1 MGRAALGR
9 QFVGRHHVK
18 PASRLRA
25 IALLL
30 VAGSTVAVV
39 KAGWGSGGWLGL
51 PLLAIA
57 VAISE
62 SALINVTVARQRVTF
77 SLTEGVVGAAFLL
90 APGGWIVVAVV
101 VGLVPSLIITKQ
113 SALKFQYNLA
123 QYFVATAMAA
133 VVVVHLK
140 SGVSA
145 AVVAMAVWW
154 AANQVL
160 SAVPLSI
167 MGGEKLLAMIVED
180 APLHG
185 VHAAGTTS
193 IGLLAAW
200 LLVHAP
206 FGLLGLLVPALL
218 LWMSFEEQTSKS
230 AEARLFAELARGQE
244 QAVTHSVEISARV
257 VLTAAA
263 RVLGGADVELVVLE
277 HEGPAV
283 YTGDESG
290 LTKRR
295 TDAAA
300 FDLPWVLRALGAR
313 GVLTGSEGDRPFC
326 SAVVGGVDHP
336 LAVLIARRAAGSG
349 SFGRREA
356 ALTGV
361 LVGQARSWLSV
372 AELAASRDEA
382 VARADAADTAARSL
396 GDFGAGTA
404 PALGLLRESAGRLAR
419 LATAPAGH
427 DAVTD
432 IVDELHSVERAVA
445 SLLGAIALAADP
457 SLRDLE
463 GFDALDGGAGPVAR
477 QDEDWTT
484 TGLVDLGE
492 PIR

>member
-1 MGRAALGR
+1 MR
-9 QFVGRHHVK
+9 
-18 PASRLRA
+18 PASQLRA

-30 VAGSTVAVV
+30 VLGSALLVV
-39 KAGWGSGGWLGL
+39 KTGWGHDAWLGL
-51 PLLAIA
+51 PMLAVA

-90 APGGWIVVAVV
+90 APGGWVVIGVV
-101 VGLVPSLIITKQ
+101 IGLVPSLIITKQ

-123 QYFVATAMAA
+123 QYFVATACAA
-133 VVVVHLK
+133 IVVVHLDG
-140 SGVSA
+140 GVSG
-145 AVVAMAVWW
+145 AVIGMAVWW

-167 MGGEKLLAMIVED
+167 MGGEKLFAMIVED

-200 LLVHAP
+200 LLVNAP

-218 LWMSFEEQTSKS
+218 LWMSFDEQTSKS

-244 QAVTHSVEISARV
+244 QAVTHSVEISARI

-277 HEGPAV
+277 HEGPAI

-290 LTKRR
+290 MTKRR
-295 TDAAA
+295 SEVAA

-313 GVLTGSEGDRPFC
+313 SVLTGSEADRPFC
-326 SAVVGGVDHP
+326 SAVVGEVDQP
-336 LAVLIARRAAGSG
+336 LAVLIARRAEGGG

-356 ALTGV
+356 ALMGV

-382 VARADAADTAARSL
+382 VARADAADEAARSL
-396 GDFGAGTA
+396 GDLGAGTA

-419 LATAPAGH
+419 LAAAPAGH

-457 SLRDLE
+457 TLRDLDGE
-463 GFDALDGGAGPVAR
+463 FEALNGMPATTRPSD
-477 QDEDWTT
+477 DWTT
-484 TGLVDLGE
+484 TGLVDRAE